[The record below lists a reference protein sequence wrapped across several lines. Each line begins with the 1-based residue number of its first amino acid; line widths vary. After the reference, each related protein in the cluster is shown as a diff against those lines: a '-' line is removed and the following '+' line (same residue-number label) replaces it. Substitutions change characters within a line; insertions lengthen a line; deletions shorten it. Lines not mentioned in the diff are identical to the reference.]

1 MPSLLDLRRTISAL
15 VAVARALV
23 GRPEVVFADEP
34 TGALDTA
41 SASALLETLAG
52 MCERLG
58 QTVVMVT
65 HDEQAAA
72 TTNRIIR
79 LRDGHITGVEAV
91 RRPAGTRVAGS
102 GAHHAA
108 APSPAS
114 GPAPRMEAR

>member
-1 MPSLLDLRRTISAL
+1 L
-15 VAVARALV
+15 AVARALV

-41 SASALLETLAG
+41 SAAALLETLAG

-79 LRDGHITGVEAV
+79 LRDGRITGVEAV
-91 RRPAGTRVAGS
+91 RRPAGTRVAES
-102 GAHHAA
+102 SARHAA
-108 APSPAS
+108 GPSPAA

>member
-1 MPSLLDLRRTISAL
+1 MR
-15 VAVARALV
+15 
-23 GRPEVVFADEP
+23 EH
-34 TGALDTA
+34 
-41 SASALLETLAG
+41 
-52 MCERLG
+52 LG

-79 LRDGHITGVEAV
+79 LRDGRITGVEAV

-102 GAHHAA
+102 GARHAA
-108 APSPAS
+108 GPSPAA

>member
-1 MPSLLDLRRTISAL
+1 MTYHLKVAGLERELPLCKVDDSMTIAAFVIFGDVEL
-15 VAVARALV
+15 TCAAA
-23 GRPEVVFADEP
+23 A
-34 TGALDTA
+34 
-41 SASALLETLAG
+41 ALLETLAG

-79 LRDGHITGVEAV
+79 LRDGRITGVEAV

-102 GAHHAA
+102 SARHAA
-108 APSPAS
+108 GPSPAA